1 MITALPS
8 SIFMRTL
15 RFCKCIKCLL
25 YPSCHCM
32 PSLPH
37 RGHSLIIHHVTS
49 LIQILHCL
57 SVNQFVKPSA
67 HFSSCNILPHSNIL
81 TSAKAPNINVLIG
94 DALSDRISHNTCVL
108 GTTSSQL
115 QYVQPNTDSESVSP
129 LELSQEL
136 PKNYLFH
143 CVVVSLTWGGGGGKE
158 HPKLS

>member
-81 TSAKAPNINVLIG
+81 TSAKAPNINVLVMRYQTEFPITPVYWV
-94 DALSDRISHNTCVL
+94 LHHPSCNMFNPILTLNPYLPWSCPRSFPRITFSIV
-108 GTTSSQL
+108 
-115 QYVQPNTDSESVSP
+115 
-129 LELSQEL
+129 
-136 PKNYLFH
+136 
-143 CVVVSLTWGGGGGKE
+143 
-158 HPKLS
+158 